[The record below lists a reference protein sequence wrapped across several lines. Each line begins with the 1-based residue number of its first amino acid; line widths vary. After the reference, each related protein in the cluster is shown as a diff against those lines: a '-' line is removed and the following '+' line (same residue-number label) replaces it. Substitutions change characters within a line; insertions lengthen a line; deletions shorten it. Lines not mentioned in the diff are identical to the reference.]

1 MCDLVGRVRIDTD
14 ITRRTQTTLIQIHV
28 TMPLFHRGF
37 VSQVI

>member
-14 ITRRTQTTLIQIHV
+14 TRRTQTTLIQIHV